1 MKRLLGVLTLA
12 LLLGF
17 GGLYLATRESIFSAD
32 TYTSADFTPATAALA
47 VLSFLVLWLAPVV
60 KIRAL
65 LASQGHTIT
74 AWQAF
79 TAHVGQVFGTAMTPS
94 GTGGAPGL
102 VLALERSGVP
112 IGTGVGVAVQLFILD
127 LAALGVLIPIGV
139 AYIVIVS
146 PLSLPPAVTALALG
160 AAVVA
165 LVGAVVLARYPV
177 ALFRLIK
184 RFSTWRI
191 VRRFRKR
198 LTRMGREYF
207 VSAVAFRGLPL
218 QRLAYL
224 HTANLVSW
232 LSNFVLLWALLSAFG
247 AQARLLDVLAVLS
260 IITLVG
266 FFVPT
271 PGAAGFS
278 ELMVGLVV
286 DSRTTEASIAGP
298 VALWRGGTFYVVYLL
313 GPIVAWLLIA
323 RGRRGRRGGLNRR
336 DAPPVSPADGSN
348 QGA

>member
-1 MKRLLGVLTLA
+1 
-12 LLLGF
+12 
-17 GGLYLATRESIFSAD
+17 
-32 TYTSADFTPATAALA
+32 
-47 VLSFLVLWLAPVV
+47 
-60 KIRAL
+60 
-65 LASQGHTIT
+65 
-74 AWQAF
+74 
-79 TAHVGQVFGTAMTPS
+79 
-94 GTGGAPGL
+94 
-102 VLALERSGVP
+102 ERSGVP

-165 LVGAVVLARYPV
+165 LVGAVGLARYPV
-177 ALFRLIK
+177 ALFRRIK
-184 RFSTWRI
+184 RLATWRI
-191 VRRFRKR
+191 ARRFRKR
-198 LTRMGREYF
+198 LARMGREYF

-232 LSNFVLLWALLSAFG
+232 LSNFVLVWALLSAFG

-271 PGAAGFS
+271 PGAAGFT
-278 ELMVGLVV
+278 ELMVGLAV
-286 DSRTTEASIAGP
+286 DSSAEPTSIAAP
-298 VALWRGGTFYVVYLL
+298 VALWRAGTFYLAYLL
-313 GPIVAWLLIA
+313 GPLCAWLLLSRRPPRWLRRRA
-323 RGRRGRRGGLNRR
+323 RGPAGEDGAGRG
-336 DAPPVSPADGSN
+336 A
-348 QGA
+348 

>member
-1 MKRLLGVLTLA
+1 HHQELARPCPCAGDRGRAVKRLIGVLA
-12 LLLGF
+12 LSLVLGF
-17 GGLYLATRESIFSAD
+17 GGLYLATRESVFSVA
-32 TYTSADFTPATAALA
+32 TYAGLRLDPTVVTVIALSLLLLWPGPA
-47 VLSFLVLWLAPVV
+47 VN
-60 KIRAL
+60 IEAL
-65 LASQGHTIT
+65 LASQGHRIT
-74 AWQAF
+74 AWEAF

-271 PGAAGFS
+271 
-278 ELMVGLVV
+278 
-286 DSRTTEASIAGP
+286 
-298 VALWRGGTFYVVYLL
+298 
-313 GPIVAWLLIA
+313 
-323 RGRRGRRGGLNRR
+323 
-336 DAPPVSPADGSN
+336 
-348 QGA
+348 